1 MKPESIILE
10 YKEELNEGV
19 FKTISAFSNTK
30 GGKIFIGVT
39 NKGNVKGI
47 NISNKE
53 FENFVNRVVN
63 LLGIHPGMEII
74 TLENKPIIKIS
85 ILESNLPISYK
96 GKYYKRVGNTTRLMQ
111 DDELRNFFIKGI
123 NWDGFS
129 GNYTLDEINE
139 ESVRKFLRM
148 AIYNGRLSSADEQDE
163 VKNIL
168 ERLKLIDSHKITN
181 AAIILF
187 GKDPQKYFINTVV
200 RIGRFKDQSTII
212 GDRTIG
218 GNLFDIVEEAEKTIK
233 QFINVRYEIIDS
245 FQRKDIWDYPLPAI
259 REALFN
265 AVIHRDYF
273 KFNIQIQIKIFDDH
287 IWFYNPGYLPEGMT
301 IERLKTTHPSI
312 SRNPLIMN
320 VFYLAGFVEEYG
332 SGFGRIS
339 KALNKAGLDE
349 PIISEDKTGFVL
361 QFKKKEYPVEYPDI
375 ENLNERQ
382 IKAVDYLKYKKRI
395 SNKTYQEINKTS
407 KNTSIRDLN
416 DMIEKKLLIRIGD
429 GRSLYYI
436 LKK

>member
-1 MKPESIILE
+1 MESESVLLE

-30 GGKIFIGVT
+30 GGKIIIGVT

-63 LLGIHPGMEII
+63 LSGIHPGMEMVE
-74 TLENKPIIKIS
+74 LENKNILKIS
-85 ILESNLPISYK
+85 VRESNLPISYK
-96 GKYYKRVGNTTRLMQ
+96 GKYYKRVGNTTRLMK
-111 DDELRNFFIKGI
+111 DTELRNFFIKGI
-123 NWDGFS
+123 NWDGFT
-129 GNYTLDEINE
+129 GNYTLEDINE
-139 ESVRKFLRM
+139 RTIRRFQRM
-148 AIYNGRLSSADEQDE
+148 AIENGRLRVGDEKERIQN
-163 VKNIL
+163 VL
-168 ERLKLIDSHKITN
+168 EKLKLIDADKFTN
-181 AAIILF
+181 AAIMLF

-212 GDRTIG
+212 GDRIIG
-218 GNLFDIVEEAEKTIK
+218 GNLFDIVDEAEETIK

-265 AVIHRDYF
+265 AIIHRDYF

-287 IWFYNPGYLPEGMT
+287 IWFYNPGSLPEGMT

-332 SGFGRIS
+332 SGFERIRN
-339 KALNKAGLDE
+339 ALKQQDLPE
-349 PIISEDKTGFVL
+349 PSISENRMGFIL
-361 QFKKKEYPVEYPDI
+361 QFNKREEPEEFPYI

-382 IKAVDYLKYKKRI
+382 KKAVDYLKKEGRI
-395 SNKTYQEINKTS
+395 SNKIYQEINNTS

-416 DMIEKKLLIRIGD
+416 EMIEKKLLIRIGD

-436 LKK
+436 LKN

>member
-1 MKPESIILE
+1 MRYKKNMKPESLTFE
-10 YKEELNEGV
+10 YKEEFNEGV

-30 GGKIFIGVT
+30 GGKILIGVT
-39 NKGNVKGI
+39 NKGNIKGI
-47 NISNKE
+47 SISNKE
-53 FENFVNRVVN
+53 FENFVNRIVN

-74 TLENKPIIKIS
+74 TLENKPIMKIS
-85 ILESNLPISYK
+85 IQESNLPISYK
-96 GKYYKRVGNTTRLMQ
+96 GKYYKRVGNTTRLMK

-123 NWDGFS
+123 NWDGFT
-129 GNYTLDEINE
+129 GNYTLEDIQEKTI
-139 ESVRKFLRM
+139 RRFQRM
-148 AIYNGRLSSADEQDE
+148 AIENGRLQAGDEKDSIQN
-163 VKNIL
+163 VL
-168 ERLKLIDSHKITN
+168 EKLKLIDEDKLTN
-181 AAIILF
+181 AAIMLF

-218 GNLFDIVEEAEKTIK
+218 GNLFDIVGEAEETIK

-287 IWFYNPGYLPEGMT
+287 IWFYNPGSLPEGMT

-332 SGFGRIS
+332 
-339 KALNKAGLDE
+339 
-349 PIISEDKTGFVL
+349 
-361 QFKKKEYPVEYPDI
+361 
-375 ENLNERQ
+375 
-382 IKAVDYLKYKKRI
+382 
-395 SNKTYQEINKTS
+395 
-407 KNTSIRDLN
+407 
-416 DMIEKKLLIRIGD
+416 
-429 GRSLYYI
+429 
-436 LKK
+436 

>member
-53 FENFVNRVVN
+53 FENLVNRVVN

>member
-1 MKPESIILE
+1 MESESILLE
-10 YKEELNEGV
+10 YKEELDEGV

-74 TLENKPIIKIS
+74 TLENKSIMKIS

-96 GKYYKRVGNTTRLMQ
+96 GKYYKRIGNTTRLMQ
-111 DDELRNFFIKGI
+111 DNELRNFFIKGI
-123 NWDGFS
+123 NWDGFT
-129 GNYTLDEINE
+129 GNYTLEDINE
-139 ESVRKFLRM
+139 KTIRRFQRM
-148 AIYNGRLSSADEQDE
+148 AIENGRLRAGNEKDRVQN
-163 VKNIL
+163 VLKK
-168 ERLKLIDSHKITN
+168 LKLIDANKLTN
-181 AAIILF
+181 AAIMLF
-187 GKDPQKYFINTVV
+187 GKDPQKYFINTIV

-212 GDRTIG
+212 GDRVIE
-218 GNLFDIVEEAEKTIK
+218 GNLFDIVEKAEETIK

-287 IWFYNPGYLPEGMT
+287 IWFYNPGALPEGMT

-332 SGFGRIS
+332 SGFGRIT
-339 KALNKAGLDE
+339 KALNQAGLDE
-349 PIISEDKTGFVL
+349 PMISEDKTGFVL
-361 QFKKKEYPVEYPDI
+361 QFKKNKYPVEYPDT

-382 IKAVDYLKYKKRI
+382 IKAVDYLKKEGRI
-395 SNKTYQEINKTS
+395 SNKTYQEINTTTR
-407 KNTSIRDLN
+407 NTAKRDLN

-429 GRSLYYI
+429 GRSVYYI
-436 LKK
+436 LKN